1 MCVYIYICPC
11 ACTHVSLHMY
21 LCICVQTCI
30 QMCICVYLTSMY
42 VCVHTQA
49 HVCVCFEKAH
59 IYRDIWAALVSYSL
73 IMFKSRGI
81 EKIGF
86 GAVLW
91 NCHTAPREIPMT
103 PSISSTVSV
112 SVMLNL
118 PHMDFLDI
126 I

>member
-1 MCVYIYICPC
+1 MCV
-11 ACTHVSLHMY
+11 CTHKHM
-21 LCICVQTCI
+21 C
-30 QMCICVYLTSMY
+30 
-42 VCVHTQA
+42 
-49 HVCVCFEKAH
+49 VCVCFEKAH

-86 GAVLW
+86 GSVLW
-91 NCHTAPREIPMT
+91 NCHTAPGEIPMT
-103 PSISSTVSV
+103 PSISSTVTV